1 MRSFLI
7 VALASSAAALAAC
20 SAKAK
25 ASNDYSAAMSEAH
38 VALGALTHDLPALD
52 ADVEQVRVTD
62 PNAAAAEIDAKIVP
76 LFDHAVTAMQTA
88 DDAGHR
94 YLATAEGEDKD
105 ALTAIQKSLDLQAKQ
120 RTTFAAARDLYR
132 EESRLLH
139 AGPLSEADQRRIGTR
154 MVQLFSGR

>member
-1 MRSFLI
+1 MRSLLI
-7 VALASSAAALAAC
+7 LALACAAC

-25 ASNDYSAAMSEAH
+25 ASHDYSAAMSDAH

-52 ADVEQVRVTD
+52 ADVERVRVTE
-62 PNAAAAEIDAKIVP
+62 PAAAAAEIDAKIVP

-105 ALTAIQKSLDLQAKQ
+105 ALTAIQKSLDIQAKQ
-120 RTTFAAARDLYR
+120 RAAFAEARDLYV

-139 AGPLSEADQRRIGTR
+139 AGPLSQADQHRIGAR
-154 MVQLFSGR
+154 MVQLFSGSR